1 MKRCLNSFK
10 YFLINFYEIIFPLL
24 YHIKILPLEII
35 IRKDNRPYWLK
46 KLVTKIIKIYVRQFL
61 EPQFDY
67 LGKGGA
73 YFKPRYIK
81 VFGGNVSIDDY
92 PTLIGSKDAHIQ
104 LTSWDIGEHKGE
116 IKIGKFCL
124 ITPGVRIMSAKSI
137 VIGDACMIAHG
148 AYISDADWHGIYDRA
163 EPVGNS
169 KPVVFEDNVWIG
181 DSAIICKGV
190 TIGKNSI
197 IGAGAVVTKD
207 VPPNSIFAGNPAKL
221 VKTLDDVEF
230 NTRANFLED
239 PIKLAK
245 EFDALDKYTLGQNSL
260 FGWLKSLV
268 MPDKSN

>member
-1 MKRCLNSFK
+1 M
-10 YFLINFYEIIFPLL
+10 
-24 YHIKILPLEII
+24 EII
-35 IRKDNRPYWLK
+35 ISKDNILYWLK
-46 KLVTKIIKIYVRQFL
+46 KLFTKIVKIYVRQFL

-67 LGKGGA
+67 LGRGGA

-104 LTSWDIGEHKGE
+104 FTSWDIGKHKGE
-116 IKIGKFCL
+116 IKIGKYCL

-163 EPVGNS
+163 EPVGNA

-181 DSAIICKGV
+181 DSAIICKGI

-197 IGAGAVVTKD
+197 VGAGAVVTKD

-221 VKTLDDVEF
+221 VKTLDDVDF
-230 NTRANFLED
+230 NTRANFLEN
-239 PIKLAK
+239 PLQLAK
-245 EFDALDKYTLGQNSL
+245 DFDALDKYTLGKNTF
-260 FGWLKSLV
+260 FGWIKSLIT
-268 MPDKSN
+268 PDKSN